1 MAGHS
6 RPKDGVASAR
16 LCPGHPR
23 LCSVSIEKVRRG
35 CPGHLAR
42 RRASRFC
49 PGMTPFFSLA
59 GKLPINAM
67 PMQRHDDARPD
78 PEAHAVPPAAPRHH
92 RSSPGRRASG
102 SGARG
107 AVSVPLHPGRAGL
120 GPFGPARL
128 GPVRLGLARLS
139 LGLDGRG
146 PLDIFRRFRSF
157 RTFRCIRSPRGRRS
171 ICRLAAAK
179 RQASIASLRRRGG
192 QNKSCN
198 QNEFTHVCI
207 SPSG

>member
-6 RPKDGVASAR
+6 RPEDGVASAR

-59 GKLPINAM
+59 GKLPVDAV
-67 PMQRHDDARPD
+67 PVQRHDDARPD
-78 PEAHAVPPAAPRHH
+78 PEAHAVPPGAPRHH

-128 GPVRLGLARLS
+128 GLARLS
-139 LGLDGRG
+139 LGLDGRR
-146 PLDIFRRFRSF
+146 PLDIFWRFRSL
-157 RTFRCIRSPRGRRS
+157 RAFRCIRPGRRWS
-171 ICRLAAAK
+171 GLGLVAAERKAPV
-179 RQASIASLRRRGG
+179 ASLSYGG
-192 QNKSCN
+192 GKNEPCN

-207 SPSG
+207 SP